1 MNSKRRHPSPPFGL
15 LATCCTLLMICWP
28 VHAGEE
34 CVVDYTGRAKEV
46 KEVLDETYPHWRKEI
61 ASVEALKIDLCR
73 RDMVKFYL
81 EATSTRWYLFDD
93 NLRIVYEA
101 TIRTGDD
108 CEDYEFV
115 DNDLDVIMNA
125 VAYTIGFGFIAG
137 MVIDAVEYAVE
148 DDIEQSAMRTIRS
161 LLGCS
166 A

>member
-1 MNSKRRHPSPPFGL
+1 MNSTRRRRPSTPFSL
-15 LATCCTLLMICWP
+15 LATCCALLMICWP
-28 VHAGEE
+28 AQAEEE
-34 CVVDYTGRAKEV
+34 CVVDYTRQPN
-46 KEVLDETYPHWRKEI
+46 EVLDETYPDWKEEI

-73 RDMVKFYL
+73 PGVVKFYL

-101 TIRTGDD
+101 TIRTADD
-108 CEDYEFV
+108 CEDYKFV

-125 VAYTIGFGFIAG
+125 VAYTIGFGFIAALI
-137 MVIDAVEYAVE
+137 IDAVEYAVE
-148 DDIEQSAMRTIRS
+148 DDIEQSATQTIQS